1 MRAHRLVS
9 VQGDGCVKI
18 QCSNPLTSPVDLFDD
33 LPLPAEDLRTAIAP
47 GAVLLRGLGRAGDV
61 AILQAVES
69 VIAQAPLRHLQT
81 PGGHTMSIQTTRCGS
96 MGWVS
101 DPGGYRYA
109 AQQPGTQQ
117 PWPAMPQCLLDF
129 ALRAAAEA
137 GYPDFVP
144 DSCMINQYLPGTK
157 LGLHQDRDE
166 RDLRA
171 PVVSLSLGLP
181 ATFLFGG
188 LQRTGKTQRY
198 RLAHGDVVVW
208 GGPSRLAFHGVLP
221 VADGDHPLVG
231 RRRINVTFRQVG

>member
-1 MRAHRLVS
+1 M
-9 VQGDGCVKI
+9 
-18 QCSNPLTSPVDLFDD
+18 DLFDS
-33 LPLPAEDLRTAIAP
+33 LPLPAEELRTAMGP
-47 GAVLLRGLGRAGDV
+47 GAVLLRGLGRAMDMQM
-61 AILQAVES
+61 LQAAES
-69 VIAQAPLRHLQT
+69 VIALAPLRHMQT

-101 DPGGYRYA
+101 EPGGYRYA
-109 AQQPGTQQ
+109 ASNPHTRQ
-117 PWPAMPQCLLDF
+117 PWPAIPANMVDF
-129 ALRAAAEA
+129 AVLAATEA

-144 DSCMINQYLPGTK
+144 DSCLINQYLPGNK

-188 LQRTGKTQRY
+188 LQRAGKTQRY

-221 VADGDHPLVG
+221 VAEGEHPLVG
-231 RRRINVTFRQVG
+231 RRRINVTFRKVA

>member
-1 MRAHRLVS
+1 M
-9 VQGDGCVKI
+9 
-18 QCSNPLTSPVDLFDD
+18 DLFDD
-33 LPLPAEDLRTAIAP
+33 LPLASEDLRTTIAP
-47 GAVLLRGLGRAGDV
+47 GAVLLRGLGRANDV
-61 AILQAVES
+61 QMLAAVES
-69 VIAQAPLRHLQT
+69 VIAQLPLRHLQT
-81 PGGHTMSIQTTRCGS
+81 PGGHSMSIQTTRCGS

-101 DPGGYRYA
+101 EPGGYRYA
-109 AQQPGTQQ
+109 PHRPGTRQ
-117 PWPAMPQCLLDF
+117 PWPAMPDCLMAF
-129 ALRAAAEA
+129 AVHAATEA

-144 DSCMINQYLPGTK
+144 DSCMVNQYLPGNK

-208 GGPSRLAFHGVLP
+208 GGPARLAFHGVLP

-231 RRRINVTFRQVG
+231 RRRVNVTFRKVG

>member
-1 MRAHRLVS
+1 M
-9 VQGDGCVKI
+9 
-18 QCSNPLTSPVDLFDD
+18 DLFDD
-33 LPLPAEDLRTAIAP
+33 LPLASEDLCTAIAP
-47 GAVLLRGLGRAGDV
+47 GAVLLRGLGRADDV
-61 AILQAVES
+61 QMLAAVES
-69 VIAQAPLRHLQT
+69 VIAQLPLRHLQT

-101 DPGGYRYA
+101 EPGGYRYA
-109 AQQPGTQQ
+109 PHHPGTRQ
-117 PWPAMPQCLLDF
+117 PWPAMPECLLRF
-129 ALRAAAEA
+129 AVRAATQA

-144 DSCMINQYLPGTK
+144 DSCMVNQYLPGNK

-188 LQRTGKTQRY
+188 LERTGKTQRY

-208 GGPSRLAFHGVLP
+208 GGPARLAFHGVLP

-231 RRRINVTFRQVG
+231 RRRVNVTFRKVG

>member
-1 MRAHRLVS
+1 M
-9 VQGDGCVKI
+9 
-18 QCSNPLTSPVDLFDD
+18 DLFDD
-33 LPLPAEDLRTAIAP
+33 LPLASEDLCAAIAP
-47 GAVLLRGLGRAGDV
+47 GAVLLRGLGRTDAV
-61 AILQAVES
+61 QMLAAVES
-69 VIAQAPLRHLQT
+69 VIAQLPLRHLQT

-101 DPGGYRYA
+101 EPGGYRYA
-109 AQQPGTQQ
+109 PRNPGTRQ
-117 PWPAMPQCLLDF
+117 PWPAMPECLLRF
-129 ALRAAAEA
+129 AVRAATEA

-144 DSCMINQYLPGTK
+144 DSCLVNQYLPGNK

-188 LQRTGKTQRY
+188 LERSGKTQRY

-221 VADGDHPLVG
+221 VANGDHPLLG
-231 RRRINVTFRQVG
+231 RRRINLTFRKVG

>member
-1 MRAHRLVS
+1 
-9 VQGDGCVKI
+9 
-18 QCSNPLTSPVDLFDD
+18 VDLFDD
-33 LPLPAEDLRTAIAP
+33 LPLPSEDLHNTLAP
-47 GAVLLRGLGRAGDV
+47 GAVLMRGFGRAGDV
-61 AILQAVES
+61 QILQAVES

-81 PGGHTMSIQTTRCGS
+81 PGGYTMSVQTTRCGS

-101 DPGGYRYA
+101 EPGGYRYA
-109 AQQPGTQQ
+109 ASNPGTQQ
-117 PWPAMPQCLLDF
+117 PWPAMPPYLLDF
-129 ALRAAAEA
+129 AVRAATQA

-144 DSCMINQYLPGTK
+144 DSCMINQYLPGNK

-181 ATFLFGG
+181 AVFLFGG

-221 VADGDHPLVG
+221 VADGDHALVG
-231 RRRINVTFRQVG
+231 RRRVNVTFRKVG

>member
-1 MRAHRLVS
+1 MLCKNTVFKTTPAR
-9 VQGDGCVKI
+9 
-18 QCSNPLTSPVDLFDD
+18 PVDLFDD
-33 LPLPAEDLRTAIAP
+33 LPLASEDLRTAIAP

-61 AILQAVES
+61 QMLAAVES
-69 VIAQAPLRHLQT
+69 VIAQAPLRHMQT
-81 PGGHTMSIQTTRCGS
+81 PGGHTMSIQTSRCGS

-101 DPGGYRYA
+101 EPGGYRYA
-109 AQQPGTQQ
+109 ASNPHTQA
-117 PWPAMPQCLLDF
+117 PWPAIPPGMVDF
-129 ALRAAAEA
+129 AVRAAAEA

-144 DSCMINQYLPGTK
+144 DSCLINQYLPGNK

-188 LQRTGKTQRY
+188 LQRAGTTQRL

-231 RRRINVTFRQVG
+231 RRRVNVTFRKVG

>member
-1 MRAHRLVS
+1 
-9 VQGDGCVKI
+9 
-18 QCSNPLTSPVDLFDD
+18 VDLFDD
-33 LPLPAEDLRTAIAP
+33 LPVPNEDLHTALAP
-47 GAVLLRGLGRAGDV
+47 GAVLMRGLGRADDV
-61 AILQAVES
+61 DILQAVES

-81 PGGHTMSIQTTRCGS
+81 PGGYTMSIQTTRCGS

-101 DPGGYRYA
+101 EPGGYRYA
-109 AQQPGTQQ
+109 PSNPSTRA

-129 ALRAAAEA
+129 AVRAATEA

-144 DSCMINQYLPGTK
+144 DSCMVNQYLPGNK

-181 ATFLFGG
+181 AIFLFGG
-188 LQRTGKTQRY
+188 LQRTGKTQRH

-221 VADGDHPLVG
+221 VAEGAHALLG
-231 RRRINVTFRQVG
+231 RRRVNVTFRKVG